1 MMAALVDIETL
12 ILRPEPFVAQV
23 PFAGEEGGVAIFLE
37 RLGEGELLELQ
48 LARVGCGQEPG
59 VAPPRLAG
67 GRTDVIRHARARGV
81 TAGHDTRTRG
91 AADGAGG
98 VGAGE
103 FHARSRKPIAI
114 GRVVKRAA
122 KGFQVAPSEIID
134 EKKYEV
140 ERLGF
145 LISLSHSRAQECQ

>member
-23 PFAGEEGGVAIFLE
+23 PFTGKEGGVAIFLE

-48 LARVGCGQEPG
+48 LARVGCGQEAG

-67 GRTDVIRHARARGV
+67 GRANVIRHARARGV
-81 TAGHDTRTRG
+81 TAGHDTRTSG
-91 AADGAGG
+91 ATDRAGG
-98 VGAGE
+98 VGVGE

-114 GRVVKRAA
+114 GRVVKRATE
-122 KGFQVAPSEIID
+122 GFQVAPPEIID
-134 EKKYEV
+134 EKKDKIRRFV
-140 ERLGF
+140 I
-145 LISLSHSRAQECQ
+145 LIGLSNKGGDQ

>member
-48 LARVGCGQEPG
+48 LARVGCGQEAG

-67 GRTDVIRHARARGV
+67 GRANVIRHARARGV
-81 TAGHDTRTRG
+81 TAGHDARTRG
-91 AADGAGG
+91 AADRAGG

-114 GRVVKRAA
+114 GCVVKGATE
-122 KGFQVAPSEIID
+122 GFQVAPPEIID
-134 EKKYEV
+134 EKKDKV

-145 LISLSHSRAQECQ
+145 LVSLNHSRAQERQ